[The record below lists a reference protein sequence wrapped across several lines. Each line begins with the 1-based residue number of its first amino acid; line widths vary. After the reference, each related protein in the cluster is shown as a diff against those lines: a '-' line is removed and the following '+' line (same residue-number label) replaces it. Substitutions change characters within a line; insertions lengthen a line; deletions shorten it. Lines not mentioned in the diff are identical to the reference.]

1 MALTPI
7 IVGPYTIHHLP
18 IDQGADLI
26 AELVAAV
33 AGCRI
38 MVLSVHIQGTPAGT
52 VQFYS
57 GAVDPLTGAQPLA
70 DTGGFSDW
78 GFGVLPGG
86 IPIPVMWTTKGEAL
100 NLVTVVSQAKG
111 YLNWFY
117 WAE

>member
-7 IVGPYTIHHLP
+7 LVGPYTIHHLP
-18 IDQGADLI
+18 IDQAADLT

-52 VQFYS
+52 VQLLS
-57 GAVDPLTGAQPLA
+57 AAQPLTADQPLA

-86 IPIPVMWTTKGEAL
+86 IPIPVMWTEKGEAL
-100 NLVTVVSQAKG
+100 NLITVDSKGKG